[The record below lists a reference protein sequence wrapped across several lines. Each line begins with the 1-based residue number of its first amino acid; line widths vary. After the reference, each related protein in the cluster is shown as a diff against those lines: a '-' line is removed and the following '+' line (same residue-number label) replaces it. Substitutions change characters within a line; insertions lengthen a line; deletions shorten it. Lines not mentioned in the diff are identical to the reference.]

1 MKLKQPDT
9 SEGGGVSTKRFYR
22 LPYPKDENGKPLC
35 RWCRGP
41 VERPRLTFCSNKCVE
56 EAKLRLSGTWVRDM
70 VWERDHGI
78 CRTCGVD
85 TVQKRREV
93 LAWDKANRTP
103 LWGELRFRTVDFKQ
117 ESRLYREAVSQHA
130 EFRKQ
135 SVGDWPTAGSR
146 KTFWDAD
153 HILEVVNGGGL
164 CGIEN
169 YQTLCVPCH
178 KAKTAKL
185 AKDRSEA
192 RRREKKEGA

>member
-1 MKLKQPDT
+1 
-9 SEGGGVSTKRFYR
+9 VSTKRVQR

-35 RWCRGP
+35 RWCREP
-41 VERPRLTFCSNKCVE
+41 VGIGRKTFCSAKCVE
-56 EAKLRLSGTWVRDM
+56 EAKLRLSGSWVRDM

-78 CRTCGVD
+78 CRACGID

-93 LAWDKANRTP
+93 LAWEKDKANRAP
-103 LWGELRFRTVDFKQ
+103 NCSELRFRRSDNSIDLT
-117 ESRLYREAVSQHA
+117 LYGAVKSVCA
-130 EFRKQ
+130 KLRIE
-135 SVGDWPTAGSR
+135 SVGDWPDPRTR

-192 RRREKKEGA
+192 RRREKKELA